1 MKHVILL
8 LSVVMLGACTTP
20 ARVMLP
26 DTETIEA
33 GQQALDQLAL
43 VPPPQERV
51 RVGDTLR
58 IVRDAG
64 EMPTL
69 SAFNVS
75 TIYELT
81 LFTVLN
87 DGSIYYPFIG
97 NVQAARRTPGEIA
110 ESLTE
115 RLKEVYRQPKV
126 TVNINNAP
134 GNTVFVGGA
143 VRNPSAVPIPA
154 ANNIQQAI
162 IGAGGVL
169 STADSSKVA
178 LLREDAEGAY
188 HAYFLDYS
196 QLLVTGEHGRKTV
209 GLQRGDIV
217 FVPKSAVGERIEGVD
232 VYLNQLIPF
241 TKSMG
246 IGASYTINR

>member
-1 MKHVILL
+1 MKQAVLL
-8 LSVVMLGACTTP
+8 LIVVMLGACTTP
-20 ARVMLP
+20 ARVDLP
-26 DTETIEA
+26 DSDAIEA
-33 GQQALDQLAL
+33 GRDALDQLAL
-43 VPPPQERV
+43 VPAPQERV

-81 LFTVLN
+81 LFTVMN

-97 NVQAARRTPGEIA
+97 NVPAARRTPGEIA
-110 ESLTE
+110 DELTS

-169 STADSSKVA
+169 ATADSRKVA

-188 HAYFLDYS
+188 HSYFLDYS
-196 QLLVTGEHGRKTV
+196 QLLITGEHGRKTV
-209 GLQRGDIV
+209 ALQRGDII

>member
-1 MKHVILL
+1 MRQAFL
-8 LSVVMLGACTTP
+8 LSLVVMLGACTTP

-26 DTETIEA
+26 DVDTIEA
-33 GQQALDQLAL
+33 GQDALDQLAL
-43 VPPPQERV
+43 VPPPQERI

-97 NVQAARRTPGEIA
+97 NVPVARRTPGDVA
-110 ESLTE
+110 EELTS

-169 STADSSKVA
+169 STADSRKVA

-196 QLLVTGEHGRKTV
+196 QLLITGEQGRKT
-209 GLQRGDIV
+209 I
-217 FVPKSAVGERIEGVD
+217 PCSAETSSLCRNLRLE
-232 VYLNQLIPF
+232 
-241 TKSMG
+241 S
-246 IGASYTINR
+246 ASRAWMYI